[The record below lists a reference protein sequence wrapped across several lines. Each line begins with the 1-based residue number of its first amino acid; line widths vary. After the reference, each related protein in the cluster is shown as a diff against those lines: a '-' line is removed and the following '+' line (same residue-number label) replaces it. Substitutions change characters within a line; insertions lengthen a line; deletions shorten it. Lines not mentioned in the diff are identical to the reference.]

1 MDGKQIHTLNSLLLS
16 ENLLC
21 HLWND
26 WLYDFVYLDLHLDCV
41 LKVRL
46 DHDAAEISFE
56 LAESDSIATA
66 FWWVLL
72 SMQGIERLH
81 LDTLT
86 TGKLLVHYHALKQ
99 RNQLLNQLNVF
110 T

>member
-16 ENLLC
+16 EDLLC

-26 WLYDFVYLDLHLDCV
+26 WLYDFVHLDLHLDCV

-72 SMQGIERLH
+72 GM
-81 LDTLT
+81 
-86 TGKLLVHYHALKQ
+86 
-99 RNQLLNQLNVF
+99 
-110 T
+110 